1 MICDHLDRN
10 VRTPWYISA
19 SNGKIFTTTNDCAWG
34 YSHIYSVFISIYQ
47 QTVEPSQINDVTK
60 GKDLFENFGLSHTF
74 NVSISNIPYN
84 SVSSVNRQGML
95 LWHTPLKSLLVQLNV

>member
-1 MICDHLDRN
+1 MIKFLLPLTIVQGDLLIR
-10 VRTPWYISA
+10 
-19 SNGKIFTTTNDCAWG
+19 
-34 YSHIYSVFISIYQ
+34 IYSVFISIYQ

-60 GKDLFENFGLSHTF
+60 GKDLFEKFGLSHTF

-95 LWHTPLKSLLVQLNV
+95 L